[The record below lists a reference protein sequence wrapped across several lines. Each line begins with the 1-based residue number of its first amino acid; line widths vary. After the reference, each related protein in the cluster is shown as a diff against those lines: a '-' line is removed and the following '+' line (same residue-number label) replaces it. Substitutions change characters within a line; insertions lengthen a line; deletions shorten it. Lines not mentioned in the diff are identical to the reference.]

1 MNTKFCLGTAAIGRP
16 VYINVRQTHA
26 DNTFN
31 LDLFNAEGIKFLE
44 EAYSLGIKHFD
55 TAPSYGAAEQMLQE
69 WLNVNKHPD
78 VALSSKWG
86 YSYEANFKSDAKI
99 HENKEHSLQRLT
111 TQWEETKKLLPHLKL
126 YQIHSATIESTVL
139 DNIEVLQKLN
149 FIQNEFGVEIGVTVT
164 GANQNEII
172 KKAITTSINGKQLF
186 SSIQVTY
193 NVFEQGLLEVSPLI
207 KEHKMK
213 LIVKE
218 SMANGRVFRNEQFN
232 NNKKMYELMDKL
244 SEKYNVSNDAI
255 ALRYVIDSVS
265 PDILL
270 LGAINKKQLISNL
283 NCKNLSLTSDELAKI
298 NSLKNTSEA
307 YWNERAHLTWN

>member
-16 VYINVRQTHA
+16 IYINIRQTHI
-26 DNTFN
+26 DNAFN
-31 LDLFNAEGIKFLE
+31 LDLFKTAGIKFLE

-69 WLNVNKHPD
+69 WLTVNKHLD

-111 TQWEETKKLLPHLKL
+111 TQWEETKKLLPYLKL
-126 YQIHSATIESTVL
+126 YQIHSATIESAVL

-164 GANQNEII
+164 GANQNDII

-193 NVFEQGLLEVSPLI
+193 NVFEQGLLEVLPLI

-218 SMANGRVFRNEQFN
+218 SMANGRVFKNEQFS

-270 LGAINKKQLISNL
+270 LGAINKEQLISNL
-283 NCKNLSLTSDELAKI
+283 NCKNFSLTSDELAKI

-307 YWNERAHLTWN
+307 YWTERTQLTWN

>member
-31 LDLFNAEGIKFLE
+31 LDLFNAEGIRFLE

-55 TAPSYGAAEQMLQE
+55 VAPSYGAAEHMLQE
-69 WLNVNKHPD
+69 WLTVNKHSD

-86 YSYEANFKSDAKI
+86 YSYEANYKSDAKI

-126 YQIHSATIESTVL
+126 YQIHSATIESAVL
-139 DNIEVLQKLN
+139 DNKEVLQKLN

-172 KKAITTSINGKQLF
+172 KKALNITINGKQLF

-193 NVFEQGLLEVSPLI
+193 NVFEQGLLEVLPLI
-207 KEHKMK
+207 KEHKIK
-213 LIVKE
+213 LIIKE
-218 SMANGRVFRNEQFN
+218 SLANGRVFKNEQFSN
-232 NNKKMYELMDKL
+232 YKKMYELMDKL
-244 SEKYNVSNDAI
+244 SEKYNVSNDAV

-265 PDILL
+265 PDMLL
-270 LGAINKKQLISNL
+270 LGAINKEQLLSNL
-283 NCKNLSLTSDELAKI
+283 NCKNFSLTSDELTKI

-307 YWNERAHLTWN
+307 YWNERAQLTWN

>member
-16 VYINVRQTHA
+16 IYINVRQNHA
-26 DNTFN
+26 DNIFN
-31 LDLFNAEGIKFLE
+31 LDLFKAEGIKFLE

-55 TAPSYGAAEQMLQE
+55 AAPSYGAAEQMLQE
-69 WLNVNKHPD
+69 WLNVNKHQD

-126 YQIHSATIESTVL
+126 YQIHSATIESAVL

-172 KKAITTSINGKQLF
+172 KKAITTSINEKQLF

-193 NVFEQGLLEVSPLI
+193 NVFEQGLLEVLPLI
-207 KEHKMK
+207 KEHKIK
-213 LIVKE
+213 LIIKE
-218 SMANGRVFRNEQFN
+218 SLANGRVFKNEQFS

-265 PDILL
+265 PDMLL
-270 LGAINKKQLISNL
+270 LGAINKEQLISNL
-283 NCKNLSLTSDELAKI
+283 NCKNFSLTSDELAKI
-298 NSLKNTSEA
+298 NSLKNTPEA
-307 YWNERAHLTWN
+307 YWTERTQLTWN